1 MAVRKLTC
9 AGEPCVES
17 ADGES
22 IEYRIQQ
29 QLADNNAGNISAAD
43 VRENLIDIVDSI
55 IENVASGDFSHTG
68 KPFKNNLYIRHTTDP
83 TTSAVTGGM
92 LIVDSGVRFDTD
104 ESATLGLGTELAR
117 TQFVPY
123 PGPGSISH
131 AQLEPNS
138 LIEGNPHPQYVA
150 VTGDAMFGNLAMGG
164 YGSSPSNWISSK
176 GELDTTQ
183 TLGIKFVNDSPS
195 AERVVLGS
203 GTTLE
208 FDKDNSR
215 VSTAASTAH
224 AWIRFKGDATTPTVN
239 SSYNIK
245 SLKRVGQGK
254 YEIYFKDDVRFSAAG
269 LGDYVVVAHSNG
281 TGADG
286 SIEDMDVV
294 NAASVARSG
303 HVFSLAVQSDNG
315 QYIDAALNDVVVF
328 GIASGV
334 NDTFHAP
341 ANVI

>member
-17 ADGES
+17 TDGES

-55 IENVASGDFSHTG
+55 IENVASGDYTLT
-68 KPFKNNLYIRHTTDP
+68 PFKNNIRIAHQTDP
-83 TTSAVTGGM
+83 TTSAQTGGM

-104 ESATLGLGTELAR
+104 ESATLGLNTDIAK

-123 PGPGSISH
+123 PGPGEIRH
-131 AQLEPNS
+131 DQLNADS
-138 LIEGNPHPQYVA
+138 LITGDPHPQYVA

-164 YGSSPSNWISSK
+164 YGSVTSNWISSK
-176 GELDTTQ
+176 GVLDTTK

-208 FDKDNSR
+208 FDNDNSKI
-215 VSTAASTAH
+215 STAASTAH

-239 SSYNIK
+239 SAYNIK
-245 SLKRVGQGK
+245 QLKRIGQGK
-254 YEIYFKDDVRFSAAG
+254 YEIYFKDNARFSAG
-269 LGDYVVVAHSNG
+269 GVGNYVVVAHSNG
-281 TGADG
+281 TGDDA

-303 HVFSLAVQSDNG
+303 HVFSLAIQSDNG
-315 QYIDAALNDVVVF
+315 QYIDAAVNDVVVF

-334 NDTFHAP
+334 NDTFHDP
-341 ANVI
+341 ADVNVI